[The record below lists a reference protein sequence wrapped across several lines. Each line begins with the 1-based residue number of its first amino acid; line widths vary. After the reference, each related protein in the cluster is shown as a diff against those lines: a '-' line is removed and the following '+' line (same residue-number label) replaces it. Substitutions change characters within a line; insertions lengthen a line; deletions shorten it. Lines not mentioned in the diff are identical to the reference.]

1 MLTTTDLGVGQFVK
15 SKAGRDKDRIF
26 IIIEIV
32 DEVYVRIVDGDLRRI
47 ENPKLKKIRHLA
59 RMNEVSD
66 DIQQKLIDNR
76 KVTNQMVRREIEKQ
90 GMI

>member
-1 MLTTTDLGVGQFVK
+1 MLTTTDISIGQFVK

-32 DEVYVRIVDGDLRRI
+32 DEVYVKIVDGDLRRV
-47 ENPKLKKIRHLA
+47 ESPKRKKIKHLA
-59 RMNEVSD
+59 KMNDVSD
-66 DIQQKLIDNR
+66 DIQQKLKDNR
-76 KVTNQMVRREIEKQ
+76 KVTNQMVRREIEKL

>member
-1 MLTTTDLGVGQFVK
+1 MLTTTDISLGQFVK

-32 DEVYVRIVDGDLRRI
+32 DEVYVKIVDGDLRRV
-47 ENPKLKKIRHLA
+47 ESPKRKKIKHLA
-59 RMNEVSD
+59 KMNDVSD
-66 DIQQKLIDNR
+66 DIQLKLKDNR
-76 KVTNQMVRREIEKQ
+76 KVTNQMVRREIEKL

>member
-1 MLTTTDLGVGQFVK
+1 LLTTTEISKGQFVK
-15 SKAGRDKDRIF
+15 SKAGRDKDRFF

-32 DEVYVRIVDGDLRRI
+32 DEVYVKIVDGDLRRV
-47 ENPKLKKIRHLA
+47 ENPKLKKIKHLVK
-59 RMNEVSD
+59 MNNVSD
-66 DIQQKLIDNR
+66 DIQQKLIENR

>member
-1 MLTTTDLGVGQFVK
+1 MLTTTDISLGQFVK

-32 DEVYVRIVDGDLRRI
+32 DEVYVRIVDGDLRRT
-47 ENPKLKKIRHLA
+47 ESPKRKKIKHLA
-59 RMNEVSD
+59 KMNEVSD
-66 DIQQKLIDNR
+66 DIQQKLNDNR
-76 KVTNQMVRREIEKQ
+76 KVTNQMVRREIEKL

>member
-1 MLTTTDLGVGQFVK
+1 MVTTTDILIGQFVK

-47 ENPKLKKIRHLA
+47 ESPKRKKIKHLA
-59 RMNEVSD
+59 KMNQVSD
-66 DIQQKLIDNR
+66 DIQQKLNDNR
-76 KVTNQMVRREIEKQ
+76 KVTNQMVRREIEKL

>member
-1 MLTTTDLGVGQFVK
+1 MLTTKDISLGQFVK

-32 DEVYVRIVDGDLRRI
+32 DEVYVKIVDGDLRRI

-59 RMNEVSD
+59 KMNEVSD
-66 DIQQKLIDNR
+66 DIQQKLSNNR

>member
-1 MLTTTDLGVGQFVK
+1 MLTTTDISLGQFVK

-47 ENPKLKKIRHLA
+47 ESPKHKKIKHLA
-59 RMNEVSD
+59 KMNEVSD
-66 DIQQKLIDNR
+66 DIQQKLNDNR
-76 KVTNQMVRREIEKQ
+76 KVTNQMVRREIEKL

>member
-1 MLTTTDLGVGQFVK
+1 MLTTTEIPKGQFVK

-32 DEVYVRIVDGDLRRI
+32 DEVYVRIVDGDLRRV
-47 ENPKLKKIRHLA
+47 ETPKLKKIRHLA
-59 RMNEVSD
+59 RMNNVSD
-66 DIQQKLIDNR
+66 DIQQKLMNNR
-76 KVTNQMVRREIEKQ
+76 KVTNQMVRREIEKL

>member
-1 MLTTTDLGVGQFVK
+1 MVTTTDILIGQFVK

-47 ENPKLKKIRHLA
+47 ESPKRKKIKT
-59 RMNEVSD
+59 S
-66 DIQQKLIDNR
+66 
-76 KVTNQMVRREIEKQ
+76 
-90 GMI
+90 G